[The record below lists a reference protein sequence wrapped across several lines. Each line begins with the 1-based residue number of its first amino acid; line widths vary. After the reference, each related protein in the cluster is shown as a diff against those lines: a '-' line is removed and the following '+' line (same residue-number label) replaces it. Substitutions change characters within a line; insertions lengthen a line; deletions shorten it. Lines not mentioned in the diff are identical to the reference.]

1 MDIDDRF
8 YYSRQLFFDLR
19 NCMTDAEL
27 IALAKKIWENKSRED
42 MEPGY
47 FTECFANQVFE
58 KLM

>member
-1 MDIDDRF
+1 MDIDDQI

-19 NCMTDAEL
+19 NCMTDQEL
-27 IALAKKIWENKSRED
+27 IALAKKIWENKSMEY

-47 FTECFANQVFE
+47 FTECFANHVFE